1 MEKQRGQADHGG
13 KSPAAY
19 PLHWMIQLRLLSG
32 AGKVL
37 QKIFSMVKP
46 HFFFICWDDNKKA
59 EILSSNLRFNNYIGF
74 WQHGGIA
81 QLGERLNG
89 IQEVSG
95 SIPLI
100 STT

>member
-1 MEKQRGQADHGG
+1 
-13 KSPAAY
+13 
-19 PLHWMIQLRLLSG
+19 MIQLRLLSG

-74 WQHGGIA
+74 SP
-81 QLGERLNG
+81 GEGN
-89 IQEVSG
+89 QVSVLFVFSYDDTPPWEDEDDTESEG
-95 SIPLI
+95 KE
-100 STT
+100 

>member
-1 MEKQRGQADHGG
+1 
-13 KSPAAY
+13 
-19 PLHWMIQLRLLSG
+19 MIQLRLLSG

-74 WQHGGIA
+74 SP
-81 QLGERLNG
+81 GEGN
-89 IQEVSG
+89 QVSVLFVFSYG
-95 SIPLI
+95 QNNDSHIW
-100 STT
+100 SV